1 MHLRTILN
9 SLPKSERIRLT
20 AIFIYMFIGG
30 FVETLSVVSIGPF
43 LAIAANPEWIETNM
57 YLSSLYD
64 FFNFK
69 NKNFFLIA
77 TGLLLILINVFSNA
91 TTLFILNKSVRF
103 NMRLIYIFSSYM
115 HKFYFS
121 QPYSFFLSRNSA
133 DLHRFV
139 YTEVNFVVHNFFVPL
154 FSCFQNL
161 VIVVLLS
168 MVVVVQSLQ
177 VAVSVVLLFL
187 CVYAAI
193 NYGLRGRL
201 KKYGIEAKKAD
212 AKRFMILK
220 DGFEAFKITKLL
232 GLENFFTDSYIKH
245 ALNSSR
251 MQGNSQIMSMAPR
264 YFVESI
270 GYIAIVTVTLFI
282 VLEIE
287 NLAEVIPTLGVYAY
301 AFYRIM
307 PKTQAIY
314 QSIAKMRFSSARFKA
329 LDSEMQSYSK
339 TRSEK
344 VINPSR
350 LDTAHDFQLS
360 VKNVC
365 FCYENSKRTILDNV
379 DFDIRKNQ
387 MVGILGTTGSG
398 KTTLLDIMLG
408 LLVPTSGAI
417 FYKGHDLECYDK
429 SDWQDQV
436 GYVPQEI
443 VLVDTTVLKNI
454 AFGIPEEKI
463 NSEQVIKAAKLA
475 NIHEF
480 IMNDLS
486 HGYQTDVGDRGIRL
500 SGGQKQRLGIA
511 RALYRKPSIL
521 FFDEATSSLDTLTE
535 KKLMKAIGDLYGHLT
550 IVIVA
555 HRLNTLKNCDFV
567 IELEDGVVIKKGPF
581 DSVVG

>member
-9 SLPKSERIRLT
+9 FLPKSERLRLT
-20 AIFIYMFIGG
+20 GIFVYMFIGG
-30 FVETLSVVSIGPF
+30 VVETLSVISIGPF
-43 LAIAANPEWIETNM
+43 LAIAANPQWIETNK
-57 YLSSLYD
+57 YIG
-64 FFNFK
+64 FFYEFFK
-69 NKNFFLIA
+69 FQSQQYFLIA
-77 TGLLLILINVFSNA
+77 AGLLLILINVLSNA
-91 TTLFILNKSVRF
+91 TTLFILNKHVRF
-103 NMRLIYIFSSYM
+103 NMNLIYIISNYL
-115 HKFYFS
+115 HKLYFS

-154 FSCFQNL
+154 LSCFQNL

-168 MVVVVQSLQ
+168 IVVLVQSLQ
-177 VAVSVVLLFL
+177 VAVSVVLLVL

-193 NYGLRGRL
+193 NYGLRDRI
-201 KKYGIEAKKAD
+201 KNYGIEAKKAD

-220 DGFEAFKITKLL
+220 NGFESFKITKLL
-232 GLENFFTDSYIKH
+232 GLENFFTDSYVNH
-245 ALNSSR
+245 TLNSSR

-264 YFVESI
+264 YFVQSI
-270 GYIAIVTVTLFI
+270 GYIAIVAVTLFI
-282 VLEIE
+282 ALKIE
-287 NLAEVIPTLGVYAY
+287 NLAEFIPTLGVYAY

-307 PKTQAIY
+307 PKIQAIY
-314 QSIAKMRFSSARFKA
+314 QNIAKMRFTSARFKA
-329 LDSEMQSYSK
+329 LDSEMRTYSQP
-339 TRSEK
+339 RPEK
-344 VINPSR
+344 VLNPSR
-350 LDTAHDFQLS
+350 LDSAHDFHLS
-360 VKNVC
+360 VKDVS
-365 FCYENSKRTILDNV
+365 FCYENSKRTILDEV
-379 DFDIRKNQ
+379 DFEIRKNQ
-387 MVGILGTTGSG
+387 MVGILGKTGSG

-408 LLVPTSGAI
+408 LLPPTSGTI
-417 FYKGHDLECYDK
+417 FYKGHNLNCYDK
-429 SDWQDQV
+429 SDWQNQV

-443 VLVDTTVLKNI
+443 VLIDTTILKNI
-454 AFGIPEEKI
+454 AFGIPEEQI

-480 IMNDLS
+480 ITNDLS

>member
-9 SLPKSERIRLT
+9 FLPKSERLRLT
-20 AIFIYMFIGG
+20 GIFVYMFIGG

-43 LAIAANPEWIETNM
+43 LAIAANPEWIETNE
-57 YLSSLYD
+57 YINYFYD
-64 FFNFK
+64 FFNFQSQQY
-69 NKNFFLIA
+69 FLIA
-77 TGLLLILINVFSNA
+77 TGLVFILINILSNA
-91 TTLFILNKSVRF
+91 TTFFILNKHVRF
-103 NMRLIYIFSSYM
+103 NMHLIYTISNYL
-115 HKFYFS
+115 HKIYFS

-154 FSCFQNL
+154 LSCFQNL

-168 MVVVVQSLQ
+168 IVVLLQSLQ
-177 VAVSVVLLFL
+177 VAVSVVLLVL

-193 NYGLRGRL
+193 NYGLRDRI

-220 DGFEAFKITKLL
+220 NGFESFKITKLL
-232 GLENFFTDSYIKH
+232 GLENFFTDSYVTH

-264 YFVESI
+264 YFVQSI
-270 GYIAIVTVTLFI
+270 GYIAIVAVTLFI
-282 VLEIE
+282 ALKIE
-287 NLAEVIPTLGVYAY
+287 NLAEVIPILAVYAY
-301 AFYRIM
+301 AFYKIM
-307 PKTQAIY
+307 PKIQAIY
-314 QSIAKMRFSSARFKA
+314 QNIAKMRFTSARFKA
-329 LDSEMQSYSK
+329 LDSEMRTYSQPK
-339 TRSEK
+339 PK
-344 VINPSR
+344 KDPNPSR
-350 LDTAHDFQLS
+350 LDPAHDFHLI
-360 VKNVC
+360 VKNVS
-365 FCYENSKRTILDNV
+365 FCYENSKRTILDDV
-379 DFDIRKNQ
+379 DFEIRKNQ
-387 MVGILGTTGSG
+387 MVGILGATGSG

-408 LLVPTSGAI
+408 LLPPTSGTI
-417 FYKGHDLECYDK
+417 YYKGHNLDCYDK

-443 VLVDTTVLKNI
+443 VLVDTTILKNI
-454 AFGIPEEKI
+454 AFGIPEKQI

-480 IMNDLS
+480 IVNDLS

-535 KKLMKAIGDLYGHLT
+535 KKLMKAIEDLYGHLT

-567 IELEDGVVIKKGPF
+567 IELEDGVIVKKGPF
-581 DSVVG
+581 DSVVE